1 MEIPIQF
8 TITLF
13 SKPESKATFTHA
25 PHDCINQV
33 RITNQSAVYK
43 HYNDSIKTIDPT
55 QTIDSYS
62 WDLGKYGTSA
72 LAEPELI
79 VAAQGDTFTVAL
91 TTTYGTYSHTEQ
103 YTLEIPAIVE
113 QDGYQYVYIC
123 EGEDFDFEGKKYN
136 TPGQYILDVVT
147 NQYGC
152 DSTSY
157 IIIDYLQSEIV
168 DQYDTI
174 CYTELPYNFHGQSCT
189 QAGTYDHAII
199 AQGGCDSIT
208 YRMHLFVYEELKLTL
223 NTLPEICAGDP
234 SFDITYTEQS
244 GTPSAYKIQ
253 FSDEAKKAGFTD
265 FNGIIDNT
273 KTLTIS
279 LPAQVRVDTYS
290 AQIVFDNHGCADYT
304 TQLTFDVHYAREVVG
319 QRWNDV
325 LAVKNDRY
333 NGGYTFT
340 AFQWYKDG
348 APIQG
353 ETHSYLYQ
361 PLDMNALY
369 HVLLT
374 RADGLIMP
382 TCPIQPIH
390 HTDITDFPTLLQPGQ
405 QVPIKLPLAAEIW
418 IYSVTG
424 QLYQSGRL
432 SAGENIVTMPFTMGV
447 YTVKI
452 LLADGNHR
460 ITKIMVSE

>member
-1 MEIPIQF
+1 
-8 TITLF
+8 
-13 SKPESKATFTHA
+13 
-25 PHDCINQV
+25 V

-244 GTPSAYKIQ
+244 GTPSAYKVQ
-253 FSDEAKKAGFTD
+253 FSNEAKKAGFTD
-265 FNGIIDNT
+265 SNGVIDNT

-279 LPAQVRVDTYS
+279 LPAQVHVDTYS

-304 TQLTFDVHYAREVVG
+304 IPLTFDVHYAREVVA

-333 NGGYTFT
+333 NGGYSFV